1 MCWAPGVAPEVL
13 EAFHAVEDQT
23 GDVPGEP
30 QSATQFDE
38 TNRWG
43 RTATYN
49 SFFEGNEQGKPTTL
63 RWSFIP
69 DGTSIFGFNGEP
81 TSDSDLIEFLDAR
94 YGVSGGGS
102 DFTTRPWFAVFQAVF
117 DNISEWTGV
126 SYVYETNDDGA
137 GR

>member
-1 MCWAPGVAPEVL
+1 ML

-102 DFTTRPWFAVFQAVF
+102 DLTTRPWFAVFQAVF